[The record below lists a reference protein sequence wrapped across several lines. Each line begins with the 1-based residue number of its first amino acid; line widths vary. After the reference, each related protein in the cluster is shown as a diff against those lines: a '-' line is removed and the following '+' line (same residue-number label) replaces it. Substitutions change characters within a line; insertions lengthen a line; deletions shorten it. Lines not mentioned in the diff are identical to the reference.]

1 MGGDGYALLRAESD
15 TPLAQLRS
23 RENRARSD
31 LPRRSPSD
39 MFEES
44 GQYVKDCMKEALVGQ
59 SLELDAPSRNAI
71 CTGRMRQM
79 RRYFCS
85 VWAC

>member
-39 MFEES
+39 IFEES
-44 GQYVKDCMKEALVGQ
+44 GPYVKDCMKEALVDR
-59 SLELDAPSRNAI
+59 SLELDAPSKSAI
-71 CTGRMRQM
+71 CTGRMGQM

-85 VWAC
+85 VGAC

>member
-1 MGGDGYALLRAESD
+1 MGGDGYALLRAQSD

-39 MFEES
+39 MYEES
-44 GQYVKDCMKEALVGQ
+44 RQYVKDCMKDVLVNQ
-59 SLELDAPSRNAI
+59 SLELEAPSRSAV
-71 CTGRMRQM
+71 CTGRVRRI
-79 RRYFCS
+79 RRYIQL

>member
-39 MFEES
+39 VFEVS

-59 SLELDAPSRNAI
+59 SLELDAPSRSAA
-71 CTGRMRQM
+71 CPGRMRQM